1 MEAIKSNLSTPVS
14 SKVVFE
20 IWETLIP
27 AVLNYSHI
35 GTLFENDRHFS
46 HLADFEREMAYRTEM
61 VGSFRMID
69 NMQNNGINNILS
81 K

>member
-1 MEAIKSNLSTPVS
+1 MRIIKSTGC
-14 SKVVFE
+14 KA
-20 IWETLIP
+20 LIP